1 MTTEEP
7 ISVRERRARPSAVV
21 IFGASGDLTER
32 KLAPALLNLVRHRR
46 VTGSLS
52 LVGVGRTALSDDEFR
67 KRVSF
72 DPEVLAAAELAGDVR
87 YLSGGYDDLDTYRRL
102 AELLDELDRQ
112 ADARANRLYYLAT
125 PPQAFTPIVDR
136 LAAAGLN
143 HPADGAD
150 CRVVIE
156 KPYGRDEASARA
168 LDDRVHAAFVEPDVF
183 RIDHYLGKDTVQ
195 NVLALRFANSIFQ
208 PIWNRT
214 WIDHVQI
221 TVAETLGVG
230 RRGSFYEHAGAAR
243 DILQNHVLQVLAL
256 ALMEPPAS
264 FAAEAVR
271 NEKVKLLEAIRLPTT
286 KDIARIAVRGQYT
299 RGGTRAELMP
309 GYREEPGVDPLS
321 RTETYA
327 ALRLDVDNWRWA
339 GVPFYV
345 RTGKR
350 LPKRV
355 TEVMLQFQRPPHLP
369 ISAEQVQGL
378 QPDALILR
386 IQPDEGITLRFGAK
400 VPGHYFRVRSAT
412 MEFSYEATFQE
423 ESPEA
428 YERLLLD
435 ALIGDATLF
444 IRSDEVEQC
453 WRIVDP
459 IIAHWADD
467 TTAIPL
473 YEAGSWGPRE
483 ADELLARDGRYWHV
497 P

>member
-1 MTTEEP
+1 VTTNG
-7 ISVRERRARPSAVV
+7 VVGVDERRAPPAALV
-21 IFGASGDLTER
+21 IFGASGDLTAR
-32 KLAPALLNLVRHRR
+32 KLAPALR
-46 VTGSLS
+46 SLAKHKRLS
-52 LVGVGRTALSDDEFR
+52 DEFAVVGVARSAMTDDDFR
-67 KRVSF
+67 ARLLDGADGTS
-72 DPEVLAAAELAGDVR
+72 PRLAENFR
-87 YLSGGYDDLDTYRRL
+87 YLSGGYDDPSTYQRLGALL
-102 AELLDELDRQ
+102 AELDSTVGTGG
-112 ADARANRLYYLAT
+112 NRLFYLAT
-125 PPQAFTPIVDR
+125 PPQAFPQVVDG
-136 LAAAGLN
+136 LAGAGLN
-143 HPADGAD
+143 RPCPDAFA
-150 CRVVIE
+150 RIVIE
-156 KPYGRDEASARA
+156 KPYGRDEFSALE
-168 LDDRVHAAFVEPDVF
+168 LDRRVHAGFDESQVF

-195 NVLALRFANSIFQ
+195 NVLALRFANAIFQ

-214 WIDHVQI
+214 WVDHVQI

-230 RRGSFYEHAGAAR
+230 TRGSFYEQAGATR

-264 FAAEAVR
+264 FAPEAVR
-271 NEKVKLLEAIRLPTT
+271 NEKVKLLQSIRLPSGD
-286 KDIARIAVRGQYT
+286 DIDRIAVAGQYS
-299 RGGTRAELMP
+299 RGGTPQELMP

-355 TEVMLQFQRPPHLP
+355 TEVVLQFQRPPHLP
-369 ISAEQVQGL
+369 IRADQATGL

-400 VPGHYFRVRSAT
+400 VPGHSFQVRSAS
-412 MEFSYEATFQE
+412 MEFSYESTFRE

-435 ALIGDATLF
+435 ALLGDPTLF
-444 IRSDEVEQC
+444 IRSDEVELS

-459 IIAHWADD
+459 IVRHWAERPGR
-467 TTAIPL
+467 IPF
-473 YEAGSWGPRE
+473 YEAASWGPVE
-483 ADELLARDGRYWHV
+483 AEQLLARDGRTWHNG
-497 P
+497 